1 MENEALRKDQSGSSL
16 AASVNVECFVYE
28 RAYTC
33 IHVRARARAH
43 KHTRT
48 HARTHAGT
56 PTHTYIHIAASVKT
70 VVKKR
75 KKRKKEANQE
85 ANGVGEQTTQLP
97 VLQLSCSSDVEA
109 DAKEDDVHVL
119 SAAIDTFGKTG
130 KRIDDHKGELKKHFT
145 KLAAKE
151 GPAGTKQASAEGS
164 DRVRLEKGA
173 AAAREGDVE
182 ESRSGHVQVQDA
194 PAPSP
199 VRSRL
204 PLHQVTRSSKTKLH
218 GSEGDTRNNFRRSS
232 PCAGPLMAS
241 SGGAEETHDSG
252 DDTLARF
259 DKSHLGPQGRRTRG
273 RVGAQSTGKTGAA
286 EWVAV
291 VAGAVIS
298 ESEPR
303 EAQSRTASAREL
315 QMSGHGG
322 GGGRSSSVPNSV
334 LHVQNTFL
342 RADQSQHELARPV
355 RPNSSLVRRKSSE
368 ARARE
373 ETQGVTTTQGDG
385 GGKLVTGRSMPRG
398 SSARAMRDWPSAAGQ
413 GTDELLGSPLGFS
426 TRRLLVC
433 SAGNLTV
440 SNGFPILAGWQ
451 TRKLGSCSWDEKSR
465 DLRRG
470 LRGPRKDASERKL
483 LASVNCGNDAPPHP
497 YNNTVTVHPCAVSGL
512 VLMGSRLI

>member
-1 MENEALRKDQSGSSL
+1 MKE
-16 AASVNVECFVYE
+16 YI
-28 RAYTC
+28 C
-33 IHVRARARAH
+33 I
-43 KHTRT
+43 
-48 HARTHAGT
+48 HARTH
-56 PTHTYIHIAASVKT
+56 THTHTHMHIPASVKA

-85 ANGVGEQTTQLP
+85 ANGVSEQTIQLP
-97 VLQLSCSSDVEA
+97 VLQLTCSSDVEA

-130 KRIDDHKGELKKHFT
+130 KRIDDHKGELKNNFT
-145 KLAAKE
+145 KVAAKE
-151 GPAGTKQASAEGS
+151 VPAGTKQASVEGRYR
-164 DRVRLEKGA
+164 DRPEKGA
-173 AAAREGDVE
+173 AEAREGDVE
-182 ESRSGHVQVQDA
+182 ESRSGHVQVEDA
-194 PAPSP
+194 AAPSP
-199 VRSRL
+199 VRLRL
-204 PLHQVTRSSKTKLH
+204 PLHQVTRSSKAKLH
-218 GSEGDTRNNFRRSS
+218 GSESDTRNNFRRSS
-232 PCAGPLMAS
+232 PCAGPLRAS
-241 SGGAEETHDSG
+241 SGGAEETHASG

-259 DKSHLGPQGRRTRG
+259 DKSHLGPQGRRRRG
-273 RVGAQSTGKTGAA
+273 GVGAQSMGKSTKLHLTAA

-298 ESEPR
+298 DSEPR

-334 LHVQNTFL
+334 LG
-342 RADQSQHELARPV
+342 ADQSQHELARPV
-355 RPNSSLVRRKSSE
+355 RPNSSLVRLKSSE

-373 ETQGVTTTQGDG
+373 QTQGVTTTQGDG

-426 TRRLLVC
+426 SRGLLVC

-440 SNGFPILAGWQ
+440 SNCFPILAGWQ

-483 LASVNCGNDAPPHP
+483 NASVNRGNDAPPHP
-497 YNNTVTVHPCAVSGL
+497 YNNPVTVHPCAVSGL